1 MEHAKL
7 VDLVLNELM
16 ITRQPAV
23 SVRRVFKKHKVEYT
37 DELIREVE
45 NTLNSKSLIIAKSKD
60 SAGYD
65 CYAITETGTDFV
77 RGFGSYSKYLKGL
90 ESEKK
95 KVARAR
101 KKKPYVVDRNPSGE
115 APAPYTPPEK
125 TFMQRN
131 GLGLILLVFFIALFY
146 LVAKISG

>member
-16 ITRQPAV
+16 NTRQPAV
-23 SVRRVFKKHKVEYT
+23 SVRRVFKKHKVDYT
-37 DELIREVE
+37 DDLIKEIE
-45 NTLNSKSLIIAKSKD
+45 STLNSKSLIKGRSKD
-60 SAGYD
+60 SADYT

-77 RGFGSYSKYLKGL
+77 RGYGSYSKYLRGL

-95 KVARAR
+95 KVARAK
-101 KKKPYVVDRNPSGE
+101 KKKPYVANRNPSGE
-115 APAPYTPPEK
+115 APAPYSPPEK

-131 GLGLILLVFFIALFY
+131 GLGLILLLFFIALFY
-146 LVAKISG
+146 IVAKISS